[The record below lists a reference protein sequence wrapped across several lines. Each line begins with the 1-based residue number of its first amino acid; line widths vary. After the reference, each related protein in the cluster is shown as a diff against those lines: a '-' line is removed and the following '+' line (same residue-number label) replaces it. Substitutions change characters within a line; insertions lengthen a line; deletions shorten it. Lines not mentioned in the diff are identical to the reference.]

1 MGWMLVFALLG
12 AVSCSREESLEASAP
27 AEVQESSDPLGIQ
40 QGQWIDLGT
49 LQTARETKRYALQLQ
64 REPDGNLT
72 LAFLV
77 STDSGFQPAT
87 DLEGA
92 ELTLLVTEKGKASWS
107 SHAIDLNRAPPS
119 QPEQAWFRGRLP
131 EAVRTLELTAVIPR
145 LRIAGQRLHA
155 RFTMSV
161 YPRDQE

>member
-1 MGWMLVFALLG
+1 MNRDLHWRAAARWWGDGRISVRLSGMGGMLVFVLLG
-12 AVSCSREESLEASAP
+12 AVSCSREESLEPSAP
-27 AEVQESSDPLGIQ
+27 EEVQESSDPLGIQ

-64 REPDGNLT
+64 REPEGNLT

-92 ELTLLVTEKGKASWS
+92 ELTLLADCRSEVTR
-107 SHAIDLNRAPPS
+107 AIHHVGAP
-119 QPEQAWFRGRLP
+119 
-131 EAVRTLELTAVIPR
+131 I
-145 LRIAGQRLHA
+145 
-155 RFTMSV
+155 
-161 YPRDQE
+161 

>member
-1 MGWMLVFALLG
+1 
-12 AVSCSREESLEASAP
+12 
-27 AEVQESSDPLGIQ
+27 LGIQ

-49 LQTARETKRYALQLQ
+49 LQTARETRRYALHLR

-77 STDSGFQPAT
+77 STDSGFEPAT
-87 DLEGA
+87 ALEGS
-92 ELTLLVTEKGKASWS
+92 ELTLLVTEKDKASWS
-107 SHAIDLNRAPPS
+107 SSFIELKRAPPG
-119 QPEQAWFRGRLP
+119 QPEQVWFRGRLP
-131 EAVRTLELTAVIPR
+131 EAVRALELTAVIPR

-161 YPRDQE
+161 CPRDQE

>member
-1 MGWMLVFALLG
+1 MGRTLLLVLLG
-12 AVSCSREESLEASAP
+12 AVSCSREGSLEQSVP
-27 AEVQESSDPLGIQ
+27 AELQEPPVPLGVH

-107 SHAIDLNRAPPS
+107 SHAIELNRAPPS
-119 QPEQAWFRGRLP
+119 QPEQVWFRGRLP

-161 YPRDQE
+161 HPSDQE